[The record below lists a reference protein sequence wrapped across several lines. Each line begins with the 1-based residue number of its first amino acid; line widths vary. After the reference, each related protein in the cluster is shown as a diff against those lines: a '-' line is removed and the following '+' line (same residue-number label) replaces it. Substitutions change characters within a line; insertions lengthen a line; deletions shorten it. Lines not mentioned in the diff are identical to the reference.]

1 MGCLRTI
8 GCMTVLAAAGAAA
21 YVTRD
26 YWIDLVPTHRWTIP
40 GRAASGH
47 AAGRTAGSEPPPSDS
62 STWEP
67 LTESGAARTRA
78 RIAALGARGGPGL
91 VVVPG
96 GDFASYIIFDRG
108 VRIPHPPD
116 STAAAV
122 IDGALHLRTVVDLG
136 VLDRKGL
143 GPAANLLGGVEPV
156 ELVGTLDMARPGMAE
171 LRVTGLSVRGLSLPA
186 PVISR
191 LMQGLEQ
198 NHHQAGAAENGVLIP
213 LPPAVGDVRAAN
225 GRITLYKSTP

>member
-1 MGCLRTI
+1 
-8 GCMTVLAAAGAAA
+8 MTVLAVAGAAA

-26 YWIDLVPTHRWTIP
+26 YWVDLLPAHRWT
-40 GRAASGH
+40 H
-47 AAGRTAGSEPPPSDS
+47 AAGHTAGSEPPASDS

-67 LTESGAARTRA
+67 LTEAGAARTRA
-78 RIAALGARGGPGL
+78 RIAALGARGGPAF

-96 GDFASYIIFDRG
+96 GDFASYIIFDQG
-108 VRIPHPPD
+108 ARIPHPPD

-136 VLDRKGL
+136 ALDRKGL

-156 ELVGTLDMARPGMAE
+156 ELVGTLDMVRPGMAE
-171 LRVTGLSVRGLSLPA
+171 LRVTGLSVRGLSLPE
-186 PVISR
+186 PVIPR

-198 NHHQAGAAENGVLIP
+198 NHQQAGAVDTGVLIP
-213 LPPAVGDVRAAN
+213 LPPAVGDVRAAL